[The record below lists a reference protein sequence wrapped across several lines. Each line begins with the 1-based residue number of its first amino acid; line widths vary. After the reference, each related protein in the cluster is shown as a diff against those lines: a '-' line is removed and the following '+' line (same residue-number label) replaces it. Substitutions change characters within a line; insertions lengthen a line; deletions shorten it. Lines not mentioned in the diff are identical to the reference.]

1 MGAGDKEGLVTTTA
15 DGVTVRYFAKLRESF
30 GLGSERIE
38 LPTDVA
44 DAGALREWLRGRGGA
59 WAEELAAGRAVR
71 VAVNAE
77 MAEPATPVRDGDEIA
92 FFPPV
97 TGG

>member
-1 MGAGDKEGLVTTTA
+1 MGADDKEALSTTA
-15 DGVTVRYFAKLRESF
+15 TIHVTVRYFAKLRESF
-30 GLGSERIE
+30 GLGSERVA
-38 LPTDVA
+38 LPAEVA
-44 DAGALREWLRGRGGA
+44 HVSALREWLRARGGV

-71 VAVNAE
+71 VAVNEE
-77 MAEPATPVRDGDEIA
+77 MAESATPVRDGDEIA